1 MGLGVGLDGERS
13 GGWRC
18 WGELGGRLGVVGWCR
33 GFDTALAPSSLA
45 GLKPGGTGSA
55 QEGGRP
61 APMRLPPAPRPL
73 DLFTYSQAGEG
84 PLEKT
89 GRKAGSILVY
99 QDTCEKQRPGFATKE
114 FVPRHGVA

>member
-1 MGLGVGLDGERS
+1 MGLRVGLEGECS
-13 GGWRC
+13 AGWGC
-18 WGELGGRLGVVGWCR
+18 WGELGRRLGVVGWCR

-45 GLKPGGTGSA
+45 GLKPGGTGSG

-61 APMRLPPAPRPL
+61 APTRLPPSL
-73 DLFTYSQAGEG
+73 HLFTYSQAGEG

-99 QDTCEKQRPGFATKE
+99 QDTCEKQRPSFATEE
-114 FVPRHGVA
+114 FVPRHGVV